1 MAARRQATQ
10 KLLIHLFIVAVGV
23 FMIYPIVWMLV
34 SSFKPEYLIF
44 SDPGLWPKELTL
56 DNYRTGW
63 QVVRNITFGLFFKN
77 SFIIAGIAVVANLIT
92 CSMAAYAF
100 ARINFPLRRIFFAC
114 MLVTVM
120 LPTHV
125 TLVPRYAI
133 FHSLEWIDTYLPLLV
148 PKILATDSFFIF
160 LMVQF
165 IRGLPM
171 DLDESARID
180 GAGPIKIYYR
190 IIIPLA
196 VPALITTAIFTF
208 IWTWDDFFSQMLY
221 LNTVTNFTVPLG
233 LRLFIDSQGKSSWGA
248 VFAMSV
254 LSMVPITLIFF
265 FFQRYIVDGIAT
277 TGIKG

>member
-1 MAARRQATQ
+1 MAHRRPAT
-10 KLLIHLFIVAVGV
+10 KKRLIHLFIIAVGV

-44 SDPGLWPKELTL
+44 SDPGLWPKEVTL
-56 DNYRTGW
+56 DNYRAGW
-63 QVVRNITFGLFFKN
+63 QVVRNITFGLFFRN

-133 FHSLEWIDTYLPLLV
+133 FHSLDWIDTYLPLLV

-165 IRGLPM
+165 IRGIPM

-190 IIIPLA
+190 VIIPLA

-254 LSMVPITLIFF
+254 LSMVPITLVFF

>member
-1 MAARRQATQ
+1 MARRRLATQ
-10 KLLIHLFIVAVGV
+10 KLLIHLFIIAVGV
-23 FMIYPIVWMLV
+23 LMIYPIVWMLV

-44 SDPGLWPKELTL
+44 SDPGLWPKEVTL

-63 QVVRNITFGLFFKN
+63 HVVRDISFGLFFKN
-77 SFIIAGIAVVANLIT
+77 SFIVAGIAVVANLIT

-100 ARINFPLRRIFFAC
+100 ARINFPLKKLFFAC
-114 MLVTVM
+114 MLATVM

-133 FHSLEWIDTYLPLLV
+133 FHSLEWIDTYLPLLI

-165 IRGLPM
+165 IRGLPL

-221 LNTVTNFTVPLG
+221 LNTVSNFTVPLG

-254 LSMVPITLIFF
+254 LSMVPITLVFF
-265 FFQRYIVDGIAT
+265 FFQRYIVEGIAT